1 MKIYRCKEELRLPV
15 MDAVGRPVE
24 GRYLPVPVGAVFTAE
39 DNPGDPARL
48 ESLWGGHPIRI
59 SQKTLEKHFDELA

>member
-1 MKIYRCKEELRLPV
+1 MKIYRCCEELQLPV
-15 MDAVGRPVE
+15 MGMNGRPVE
-24 GRYLPVPVGAVFTAE
+24 GRYLPIVVGAVFTAE

-59 SQKTLEKHFDELA
+59 SRQTLGKHFEELA